1 MLILSIFEA
10 LKQKYVDSVAI
21 ETFAISHGWSTVLCC
36 RCAVHKVLF
45 IFNTMFAST
54 VLRVKL
60 DLRTDQLKNGP
71 PEPVKFISRVPT
83 VITLENLL
91 AK

>member
-21 ETFAISHGWSTVLCC
+21 ETFAVSHGWSTVLCC

-45 IFNTMFAST
+45 IFNTMFSST
-54 VLRVKL
+54 KSKIGLTNK
-60 DLRTDQLKNGP
+60 
-71 PEPVKFISRVPT
+71 PT
-83 VITLENLL
+83 
-91 AK
+91 